1 MTFNA
6 RGLYA
11 SSSKVPR
18 RRRLRWMWLG
28 IVVAVAALVAGVAAA
43 LGGVPVGG
51 EERAPQ
57 RFDGAERVVIENR
70 TPGEVTVT
78 GADTDA
84 VEVRAELNRSLLFE
98 PDESLDERGGEV
110 RAEASCQAALMSA
123 CSVDYEVVV
132 PEGTDVEV
140 STADGEVE
148 LVGLDGAVRA
158 ETVSG
163 PIEAED
169 LGGDVRLE
177 AVSGPIDLTGA
188 SGSVEAR
195 SVSGPIE
202 MEDVEADRVIAEST
216 SGPVEIEGAFSTAE
230 LESTSGTVEVETREG
245 FESLRAESTSGNI
258 EFRVPAGAYDVQ
270 TETTSGDAD
279 VEVRDDAAADSMI
292 RASTTSGNVEIR
304 TDEDD

>member
-18 RRRLRWMWLG
+18 RRRFRWMWLG
-28 IVVAVAALVAGVAAA
+28 IVVAVAALLAGVAAA

-132 PEGTDVEV
+132 PEGADVEV
-140 STADGEVE
+140 NTAGGDVE
-148 LVGLDGAVRA
+148 LVGLDGTVRA

-169 LGGDVRLE
+169 LGGDARLE

-202 MEDVEADRVIAEST
+202 MEDVEVDRMIAEST
-216 SGPVEIEGAFSTAE
+216 SGPVEIEGAFGTAE

-245 FESLRAESTSGNI
+245 FESLRAESTSGDI
-258 EFRVPAGAYDVQ
+258 EFRVPVGAYDVQ

-279 VEVRDDAAADSMI
+279 VEVRDDAGADSMI